1 MNAKRIV
8 PIKTAR
14 LLLRRL
20 RDADLDALVAYRNDP
35 EVARYQ
41 TWEGITEADGR
52 AFIEW
57 YKHGPVDLP
66 GRWAAVA
73 VELQRTGELI
83 GDLAFRLD
91 KSEPRQ
97 GEIGFTFARAHQ
109 GRGFATEAVT
119 ALLDRAFSSL
129 DLHRV
134 IAITDCENARCIA
147 LLERLGL
154 RREAHFVEN
163 IWFKG
168 KWGDEYLYAL
178 LRREWECGWVTKIAK
193 QS

>member
-1 MNAKRIV
+1 MDAEKMV
-8 PIKTAR
+8 PIESPR
-14 LLLRRL
+14 LLVRRL
-20 RDADLDALVAYRNDP
+20 RDADRDALVAYHNDP

-41 TWEGITEADGR
+41 TWEGMTEAEGR
-52 AFIEW
+52 AFIAT
-57 YKHGPVDLP
+57 YKLKPFDLP
-66 GRWAAVA
+66 GHWGAYA
-73 VELQRTGELI
+73 VELKRTGELI

-91 KSEPRQ
+91 RDSTRQ

-109 GRGFATEAVT
+109 GHGFATEAVI
-119 ALLDRAFSSL
+119 ALLDRAFVL
-129 DLHRV
+129 FDLHRV
-134 IAITDCENARCIA
+134 VAVTDCKNRRCIA

-163 IWFKG
+163 VWFKG

-178 LRREWECGWVTKIAK
+178 LRREWGGGRLTKIEK

>member
-1 MNAKRIV
+1 MDAERMV
-8 PIKTAR
+8 PIETPR
-14 LLLRRL
+14 LVVRRL
-20 RDADLDALVAYRNDP
+20 RDADLAALVAYHDDP

-41 TWEGITEADGR
+41 TWEGMTEAEGR
-52 AFIEW
+52 EFIER
-57 YKHGPVDLP
+57 YKVRPFDLP
-66 GRWAAVA
+66 GQWGAYA
-73 VELQRTGELI
+73 VELKRTGELI

-91 KSEPRQ
+91 ETERRL

-109 GRGFATEAVT
+109 AQGFATEAVT
-119 ALLDRAFSSL
+119 ALLDRAIILF

-134 IAITDCENARCIA
+134 VAITDCENRRCIA

-168 KWGDEYLYAL
+168 KWGDEYLYAV
-178 LRREWECGWVTKIAK
+178 LRKEWKSGRVTKIE
-193 QS
+193 